1 MTTGHAEAIRPATA
15 SEPPRDD
22 VLKLSIM
29 AGRWQF
35 LNTAVQQ
42 VLSMGTFL
50 VLARVLAPTDFGVA
64 ALIMTA
70 PNFLDGIT
78 TFSFDVAALQKK
90 ERMRDYLNVVWTFNI
105 CRAALI
111 FLVAA
116 ATAPFIARFFH
127 IEYALPLLYL
137 AGFGVLVQSFFNIGQ
152 NFLFLTL
159 DLKKIF
165 YRDLAFKVGY
175 AAAAI
180 PLAFLLHTYTA
191 LFLATI
197 FSIFCVTAATYVI
210 HPYRPRFDF
219 AFGKLHDLRHAGQW
233 LYAQEIA
240 GQFERTIGDGMIGRF
255 ATPADLGLFGK
266 AKSLASAVIS
276 PLISNINKVSFSS
289 YLHVRDSLPHISEGI
304 SKTFDVLFAFGLP
317 YVLVIILTGRRLV
330 LIVLGPNWVNL
341 TPYLKVLV
349 ISATLNA
356 LSVILAS
363 AVFNG
368 IGKPRTQFAISA
380 ISTGS
385 ILTGLLVL
393 VPLFGIWG
401 AVYATLLGSV
411 IAAAAT
417 IYFMLVHVPL
427 NWQRIL
433 SSLLVTSVACI
444 IPIPVALYLLS
455 LPFFN
460 ATIGYLLLLM
470 IGGTLYAGIIAAAG
484 IILRKGPYDTFALLA
499 QTVLGRIMSRARA
512 FSRNAT

>member
-1 MTTGHAEAIRPATA
+1 MTFGYPEDSRPTTVTE
-15 SEPPRDD
+15 SPRDD
-22 VLKLSIM
+22 VLRLSIM

-50 VLARVLAPTDFGVA
+50 VLARILAPTDFGVA

-90 ERMRDYLNVVWTFNI
+90 DRMRDYLNVVWTFNI

-111 FLVAA
+111 FLVAT
-116 ATAPFIARFFH
+116 ATAPFIAHFFH

-137 AGFGVLVQSFFNIGQ
+137 AGIGILVQSFFNIGQ

-165 YRDLAFKVGY
+165 YRDIAFKVGY

-180 PLAFLLHTYTA
+180 PLAFLLHSYLA

-197 FSIFCVTAATYVI
+197 VSIICVTAATYVI
-210 HPYRPRFDF
+210 HPYRPHFDF
-219 AFGKLHDLRHAGQW
+219 AFGKLYDLRHAGQW

-255 ATPADLGLFGK
+255 ATPTDLGLFSK
-266 AKSLASAVIS
+266 AKSLAAAVIS

-304 SKTFDVLFAFGLP
+304 SKTFDILFAFGLP

-330 LIVLGPNWVNL
+330 LIVLGPNWVDL

-385 ILTGLLVL
+385 ILTGFLVL

-411 IAAAAT
+411 IATAAT
-417 IYFMLVHVPL
+417 IYFMLIHVPL
-427 NWQRIL
+427 NWPRIIT
-433 SSLLVTSVACI
+433 SLLITIIACI
-444 IPIPVALYLLS
+444 TPIPLAIYLLS

-460 ATIGYLLLLM
+460 TTVGYLFLLAV
-470 IGGTLYAGIIAAAG
+470 GGTLYAGIIAAAG
-484 IILRKGPYDTFALLA
+484 IILRKGPYDTFVLLA
-499 QTVLGRIMSRARA
+499 QTILGSILPRIRA
-512 FSRNAT
+512 FSRSAT